1 MAEKAYGYVGK
12 IARIN
17 LTDKSV
23 ELIPTSKYVPKYIGG
38 RSVCNKVFW
47 DEVKPG
53 IRAFDPESK
62 LIYMTG
68 PTTATGIPTG
78 GRTVFTGI
86 SPNSWPEQYT
96 WSGIGGWFGAELKFA
111 GYDGF
116 ILEGKAGGVCVGIS
130 GAGDGALT
138 GYCSRRINGKKVRT
152 RGYSAVSLS

>member
-1 MAEKAYGYVGK
+1 MADKTYGYVGT

-38 RSVCNKVFW
+38 RAVCNRIFW
-47 DEVKPG
+47 EEVKPG
-53 IRAFDPESK
+53 VKAFDPENK

-96 WSGIGGWFGAELKFA
+96 CSGIGGWFGAELKFA

-116 ILEGKAGGVCVGIS
+116 ILEGRAAEPTYIFIE
-130 GAGDGALT
+130 DDEIRFL
-138 GYCSRRINGKKVRT
+138 
-152 RGYSAVSLS
+152 SAEPL